1 MTALEVKMPT
11 KAKTAPGR
19 ATGTAAA
26 SARARTG
33 KRVTVRNV
41 NHPGRTTQVDA
52 VMYQSMRGAL
62 LTVLPAREPGMTL
75 LEMRRRL
82 GAHLSKDLFPRGAGV
97 SWWAKTVQLDLEA
110 KGVVARERSTPLRLH
125 RTTR

>member
-1 MTALEVKMPT
+1 MPT
-11 KAKTAPGR
+11 KAKTAPRR

-26 SARARTG
+26 SPRARTG
-33 KRVTVRNV
+33 TRVTVRNV

-52 VMYQSMRGAL
+52 VMYQGMRGAL
-62 LTVLPAREPGMTL
+62 LKVLPAREPGMTL

-82 GAHLSKDLFPRGAGV
+82 GAHLPKDLFPRGAGV

-110 KGVVARERSTPLRLH
+110 RGVVARERSTPLRLH
-125 RTTR
+125 RTTRT